1 MQVSSTP
8 ARSMRY
14 SPHPRPV
21 ALTQCT
27 VEEMLSELLY
37 MTGYATWPPFY
48 KNALWQI
55 GEDLKALG
63 ETLRNDRIQDL
74 RLYGNRV
81 EYVADLAIRESSLA
95 AYFLGITDGE
105 RDYLGLKAGTDS
117 GIWMEEKMLRRL
129 ETSVFPG
136 AKQIE
141 GLLAHCRV
149 SIRLTNLLLAM
160 WHVEF
165 RDKDPPVPL
174 TLANFP
180 GLDWLRESKAREH
193 PDTYRWTAF
202 CADMHHWSDIDWP
215 GTFPDMLVEFAHKD
229 TLQSSNGH
237 ALQREEPSAN
247 STSDVVESTT
257 IKRRPYGSGNLEM
270 LLT

>member
-1 MQVSSTP
+1 
-8 ARSMRY
+8 
-14 SPHPRPV
+14 
-21 ALTQCT
+21 
-27 VEEMLSELLY
+27 MLSELLY
-37 MTGYATWPPFY
+37 MTGYTTWPPFY

-63 ETLRNDRIQDL
+63 GTLRNDRIQDL

-105 RDYLGLKAGTDS
+105 RDYLGLEAGTDS

-136 AKQIE
+136 AEQIE
-141 GLLAHCRV
+141 GLLAHFRV
-149 SIRLTNLLLAM
+149 SIRLTNLMLAM

-165 RDKDPPVPL
+165 RDKNPPVPL
-174 TLANFP
+174 TLANVP
-180 GLDWLRESKAREH
+180 GLENWLRESKAREH

-202 CADMHHWSDIDWP
+202 SQDMHYCSDINWP
-215 GTFPDMLVEFAHKD
+215 GTFPDMMVEFAHEN
-229 TLQSSNGH
+229 TLQSSNDH
-237 ALQREEPSAN
+237 ALHREEPGAN

-257 IKRRPYGSGNLEM
+257 IKRQPYGSSNSEVLS
-270 LLT
+270 T